1 MADDLDDLSGSLE
14 QVQSRLQEVVALLQD
29 ADHLDADARQSL
41 AGLAEEM
48 HTLLE
53 ATTVPSDE
61 EVRLVQRA
69 TEVIDALHRQHPPGA
84 LSAARG
90 RLDQAVLSAESRA
103 PLVAGLGRRF
113 LDVLANLGI

>member
-1 MADDLDDLSGSLE
+1 
-14 QVQSRLQEVVALLQD
+14 LQEVVALLRD

-41 AGLAEEM
+41 AALAEEM
-48 HTLLE
+48 QRFLD
-53 ATTVPSDE
+53 TTSAPTDE
-61 EVRLVQRA
+61 ELHLVQRA
-69 TEVIDALHRQHPPGA
+69 TEVIDALHRQHPPSA

-103 PLVAGLGRRF
+103 PMVAGLGRRF